1 MINCQSITAKKA
13 SFNNFVSEHC
23 PNIIAGC
30 ESWLSS
36 SVASAE
42 IFPTGYSIYRRG
54 RSDGY
59 GGVFVACQDTFI
71 CERLIVDIN
80 VEMVVCGI
88 KQKQLPQPLIICAF
102 YRPPNND
109 LTYMTDLCN
118 ILFQIANSYPDSPIW
133 IAGDIN
139 LPNIDWQTSCVSNST
154 YLICLCNLFLNFL
167 QEYGFTQ
174 IVSFPTRGKNILDI
188 FATNRPSL
196 VKSCKPVPGISDHEA
211 VMIYSLLKID
221 LQPIPKRRIY
231 HWSRGDWTAIYKKAK
246 YFVVFLLQA
255 IL

>member
-1 MINCQSITAKKA
+1 
-13 SFNNFVSEHC
+13 
-23 PNIIAGC
+23 
-30 ESWLSS
+30 
-36 SVASAE
+36 
-42 IFPTGYSIYRRG
+42 
-54 RSDGY
+54 
-59 GGVFVACQDTFI
+59 
-71 CERLIVDIN
+71 
-80 VEMVVCGI
+80 MVVCGI
-88 KQKQLPQPLIICAF
+88 RQKQLPQPLIICAL

-139 LPNIDWQTSCVSNST
+139 LPNIDWRTSCVSNST
-154 YLICLCNLFLNFL
+154 YPICLCNLFLNFL

-174 IVSFPTRGKNILDI
+174 IVNFPTRGKNILDI

-211 VMIYSLLKID
+211 VMIYSSLKID

-231 HWSRGDWTAIYKKAK
+231 HWSRGDWTAIYEKAR
-246 YFVVFLLQA
+246 YFCSFFYYKPYY
-255 IL
+255 